1 MYGVFPDSCD
11 VLVNPEQHNGV
22 EVKMKG
28 YIALKIA
35 LALLFLSLFGWT
47 AAAQDVRAALIER
60 IRTAVVAVTIYND
73 DDEVV
78 DQISGFFI
86 SKDGDLL
93 SCRHVFRG
101 ASRVEVQT
109 REGKVYAVRLVIAED
124 PDLDLVQL
132 LVDVPE
138 GEVPYLRMIDVN
150 ATNGEQVTA
159 VGYQHIV
166 QGFVSYVRSLSEPR
180 RNFLFSGATAARATG
195 GPMINKKGEVIGITT
210 EQDVGD
216 QTATLALASSSAL
229 ALIPRRTET
238 LADWNARIKAAREF

>member
-1 MYGVFPDSCD
+1 

-22 EVKMKG
+22 EVNMKG
-28 YIALKIA
+28 YIALKLA
-35 LALLFLSLFGWT
+35 LALLLLSLFGWT

-60 IRTAVVAVTIYND
+60 MRPAVVAVTVYND

-101 ASRVEVQT
+101 ASRAEVQT
-109 REGKVYAVRLVIAED
+109 GEGKVYAVRVVIAED

-159 VGYQHIV
+159 IGYQHIV
-166 QGFVSYVRSLSEPR
+166 HGFVSYDRTHSDS
-180 RNFLFSGATAARATG
+180 RNTFLFSAGTAARATG
-195 GPMINKKGEVIGITT
+195 GPVIDKKGEVIAIAT
-210 EQDVGD
+210 EQDSED
-216 QTATLALASSSAL
+216 QTATLAIASSSAL
-229 ALIPRRTET
+229 ALIPSRTET

>member
-1 MYGVFPDSCD
+1 MFLDSCD
-11 VLVNPEQHNGV
+11 VLVNPEQHNRA
-22 EVKMKG
+22 EVGMKG

-35 LALLFLSLFGWT
+35 LALLLLSLFGWT
-47 AAAQDVRAALIER
+47 AAAQDVRAALIEW
-60 IRTAVVAVTIYND
+60 IRPAVVAVTIYND

-159 VGYQHIV
+159 VGHQHIV
-166 QGFVSYVRSLSEPR
+166 QGFVLCSNSLRVWEDLSVFGCYRSASDR
-180 RNFLFSGATAARATG
+180 RPCDQQERRSDCNSHRAG
-195 GPMINKKGEVIGITT
+195 RRRS
-210 EQDVGD
+210 VGD
-216 QTATLALASSSAL
+216 SGDSLEQ
-229 ALIPRRTET
+229 RTCPVS
-238 LADWNARIKAAREF
+238 R